1 MTPDIDAQLKT
12 LADELPELRRR
23 HPDDFWDVFH
33 ARAEAIT
40 AAVQSK
46 EDAAQVTK
54 RIDDMLAANQLG
66 PADLGA

>member
-12 LADELPELRRR
+12 LADDLPELR
-23 HPDDFWDVFH
+23 H

-66 PADLGA
+66 PADPGA